1 MAGKKERAFFVCP
14 RWKEVPGI
22 IPAGTDKT
30 LAAIEAGRPVVRSAL
45 RRALV
50 AATHRSGK
58 PLDVDAFIED
68 SRTGPHRV
76 ESRSAAHA

>member
-14 RWKEVPGI
+14 RWKDVEGTV
-22 IPAGTDKT
+22 PAGTDKT

-45 RRALV
+45 RRALT
-50 AATHRSGK
+50 AASLRAGK
-58 PLDVDAFIED
+58 PIDVDAYIED

-76 ESRSAAHA
+76 ESRAQA